1 MHLSVFLTNVSD
13 DVLVGLGCFFFHSL
27 STFGTMK
34 PLGGIPSCK

>member
-1 MHLSVFLTNVSD
+1 MHLSVFLTNVSA
-13 DVLVGLGCFFFHSL
+13 DVLVGLGCFFHSL